1 LSNLWLGKSPSPV
14 MEVATFILD
23 AVRLAAYGWFTA
35 KMGLESVVIMQSDAL
50 HVMGGVLLQLISSA
64 VLRRPISSIAPWVV
78 VLVAEL
84 ANELIDLKISIWP
97 SLEAR
102 VVESATDLVLTMA
115 LPTILMWVTR
125 KYPRLVRA

>member
-1 LSNLWLGKSPSPV
+1 
-14 MEVATFILD
+14 MEVATFIL
-23 AVRLAAYGWFTA
+23 
-35 KMGLESVVIMQSDAL
+35 DAL